1 MLYVYPVHTAS
12 PWPLDTPGVVSARHS
27 PEPEPAMHVALRQT
41 YHPKPDH
48 TPRWLRRLWLWF

>member
-1 MLYVYPVHTAS
+1 MQA
-12 PWPLDTPGVVSARHS
+12 
-27 PEPEPAMHVALRQT
+27 PEAIMHVALRQT